1 MQKNDTARPIPKYCV
16 LELTLLKAMVTDPM
30 PLHELNEFVKR
41 KYGEQPLNYF
51 NNTHSLWVIDIVNR
65 TIRPLSIKLEL

>member
-1 MQKNDTARPIPKYCV
+1 MQKHDTARQSNKYCV
-16 LELTLLKAMVTDPM
+16 LELNLTKAIITDPM
-30 PLHELNEFVKR
+30 PLHELNDFVKR

-51 NNTHSLWVIDIVNR
+51 NNNHSLWVIDILNR